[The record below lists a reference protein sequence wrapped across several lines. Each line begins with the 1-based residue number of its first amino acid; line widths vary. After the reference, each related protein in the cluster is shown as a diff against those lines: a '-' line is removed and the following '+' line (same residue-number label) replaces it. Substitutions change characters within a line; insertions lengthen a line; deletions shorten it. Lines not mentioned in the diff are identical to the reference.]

1 MDWQEIRQ
9 ALCDAR
15 GFKPV
20 HDGHSV
26 RADTMMPSG
35 AVIRL
40 HIQFR
45 DGKISVHD
53 NGASFDELARHGGE
67 LKSNVGVKRMLAETN
82 FELMPTGEIFRHGF
96 EPKQVGLAV
105 ALVADASLRAA
116 NFMLAHAKVKTG
128 LPLDVRLKNTML
140 RRYPAGRA
148 DFKVDGKA
156 RLQKFDF
163 GLQTENEVVVLE
175 AVSPDLSSV
184 NAAIVKSLDVR
195 QSVEVRAR
203 PIMVYDDSQ
212 DHWPADAMN
221 LLAMAGE
228 RVSFR
233 SLDAGQFLLAA

>member
-1 MDWQEIRQ
+1 MDWQEIRR

-15 GFKPV
+15 SFKPV

-26 RADTMMPSG
+26 RADTIMPSG
-35 AVIRL
+35 AVIRV
-40 HIQFR
+40 HIQLR
-45 DGKISVHD
+45 GGLLSIHD
-53 NGASFDELARHGGE
+53 NGAAFDELARHGGE
-67 LKSNVGVKRMLAETN
+67 LKSNAGVKRMLAETN

-96 EPKQVGLAV
+96 NPQDVGLGV
-105 ALVADASLRAA
+105 ALVADASFRAA
-116 NFMLAHAKVKTG
+116 NFMLAHAKVSTG
-128 LPLDVRLKNTML
+128 LPLDVRLKNAML
-140 RRYPAGRA
+140 KRYPKGRA

-163 GLQTENEVVVLE
+163 GLQAENELVVLE

-184 NAAIVKSLDVR
+184 NAAIVKSLDVK
-195 QSVEVRAR
+195 QSADVRAR

>member
-26 RADTMMPSG
+26 RTDTMMPSG
-35 AVIRL
+35 AVIRV
-40 HIQFR
+40 HIQLR
-45 DGKISVHD
+45 DGRLSIHD
-53 NGASFDELARHGGE
+53 NGAAFDELARHGGE
-67 LKSNVGVKRMLAETN
+67 LKSSGGVKRMLAETD
-82 FELMPTGEIFRHGF
+82 FQLMPTGEIFRHDID
-96 EPKQVGLAV
+96 PAQVGVGV

-116 NFMLAHAKVKTG
+116 TFMLAHAKVKTG
-128 LPLDVRLKNTML
+128 LPLDVRLKNSML
-140 RRYPAGRA
+140 TRYPAGRA

-163 GLQTENEVVVLE
+163 GLQTENEIIVLD

-184 NAAIVKSLDVR
+184 NAAIVKSLDAK
-195 QSVEVRAR
+195 QAPEIHAR
-203 PIMVYDDSQ
+203 PILVYDDDQ

-233 SLDAGQFLLAA
+233 SLDEGQFRLAA